1 MGHFHFLTQI
11 IRYFKLQERKLRKHR
26 QNFEKLPD
34 EDDLQPEGGPTPN
47 FMSDLK
53 KKSRKKGRKQLE
65 SSDSSDSD
73 LEDIG
78 FNKEKYEK
86 MLIQDHS
93 SDEDRQGDGSFD
105 DGLFAAADEFSHL
118 IEDGNCEEGEN
129 KKKRKQQHGSTSARN
144 RKRKPSPKS
153 TQRSKKHSNNSFRK
167 QNFRKSF
174 KK

>member
-105 DGLFAAADEFSHL
+105 DGLFAAADEVALSSDILMSEFSL
-118 IEDGNCEEGEN
+118 YL
-129 KKKRKQQHGSTSARN
+129 
-144 RKRKPSPKS
+144 
-153 TQRSKKHSNNSFRK
+153 F
-167 QNFRKSF
+167 
-174 KK
+174 